1 MKVLITGGCGFIG
14 SEVLRVALEHG
25 HEVVNLDKLTYAG
38 NTANV
43 AELMNDP
50 RYSFI
55 HGDIADPEI
64 ARQAVQ
70 GCEVVINLAAES
82 HVDRSLH
89 NPTEFIE
96 TDVVGTATLIM
107 AARDA
112 GVRRFVQVSTDE
124 VYGSIPTGAF
134 RETDPIRPSSPYSAS
149 KAGGDLQALAIHHT
163 FGYDV
168 VITRGSNT
176 YGPRQYPEKLIPL
189 FVTNAL
195 DGLPLPVYGDG
206 QQIRD
211 WIHVRDHAEGIWF
224 AMESGEAGE
233 VYNVGGG
240 NEWPNLDITGRILAH
255 TGASDDLITY
265 VEDRPGHD
273 RRYALD
279 TSKLRAMG
287 WAPTVDFDE
296 GLETTVAW
304 YRDSRPW
311 WEPIKSGE
319 YADWY
324 AKNYV
329 AR

>member
-14 SEVLRVALEHG
+14 SEVVRVAMEQG

-38 NTANV
+38 NPANV
-43 AELMNDP
+43 ADVADDP

-55 HGDIADPEI
+55 HGDIADPQI
-64 ARQAVQ
+64 ATQSVQ
-70 GCEVVINLAAES
+70 GVEVVINLAAES

-107 AARDA
+107 AAREA

-124 VYGSIPTGAF
+124 VYGSIPSGAF
-134 RETDPIRPSSPYSAS
+134 KETDPIQPSSPYSAS

-163 FGYDV
+163 FGQDI

-176 YGPRQYPEKLIPL
+176 YGPRQYPEKLVPL
-189 FVTNAL
+189 FITNAL

-211 WIHVRDHAEGIWF
+211 WIHVRDHAEGIWH
-224 AMESGEAGE
+224 AMEHGEAGQ

-240 NEWPNLDITGRILAH
+240 NEWPNLEITERILAH

-265 VEDRPGHD
+265 VEDR
-273 RRYALD
+273 R
-279 TSKLRAMG
+279 
-287 WAPTVDFDE
+287 
-296 GLETTVAW
+296 
-304 YRDSRPW
+304 SRP
-311 WEPIKSGE
+311 PLRPRHHQ
-319 YADWY
+319 A
-324 AKNYV
+324 
-329 AR
+329 ARHGLGTEGRLRRGPGVNRGVVPRAPRLVGAHQER